1 MSNKMKLTDYVVD
14 FLEKKGNHDIFGYQ
28 GNMIAKMVNSI

>member
-14 FLEKKGNHDIFGYQ
+14 FLEKKEFMIFLDIREP
-28 GNMIAKMVNSI
+28 